1 MPLPIEGQ
9 EWVQAQPPSP
19 SSRARIRSRGEGQVF
34 SVTFPAVAPPQSRR
48 FGLPLRLFQHLALT
62 RAFVEAVHPRIVNGS
77 LSWPLRSRSAPA
89 VSWAGEEGRTTT
101 KTSPVS
107 CKGGSW
113 WYRLLI
119 FKRKSCCRTV
129 VRPLEIMLQERPR
142 HSLIN
147 PWTMI
152 DQFVY

>member
-9 EWVQAQPPSP
+9 SAGPAPPPPP

-34 SVTFPAVAPPQSRR
+34 SATYPAVAPPQSRR

-62 RAFVEAVHPRIVNGS
+62 RAFVEAVHPQIVNGS

-89 VSWAGEEGRTTT
+89 GSLAGEEGRATT

-107 CKGGSW
+107 CRGGS
-113 WYRLLI
+113 
-119 FKRKSCCRTV
+119 
-129 VRPLEIMLQERPR
+129 
-142 HSLIN
+142 
-147 PWTMI
+147 
-152 DQFVY
+152 